1 MKKDENITVENKK
14 KRLVLRKESIRALDS
29 AQLSRAVGGIPPD
42 TSSPPMKIPFPTRF

>member
-1 MKKDENITVENKK
+1 MKRDENITVENK

-29 AQLSRAVGGIPPD
+29 AHLSRVVGGLPPE